1 MNSDL
6 YFCQLSDLIIS
17 KQANTVLTD
26 EGNIRNLLPEEAL
39 IQKTSLLKPLPWKE
53 YSDQEIK
60 YYLKDLNKNKWISL
74 SYIGTEV
81 FVQVQQ
87 KYRLKILNNL
97 FNRESNKWKEVKY
110 EDSAIHVI
118 NSGKSLS
125 LKSVSSNETYLSIPN
140 IFSNLSREISF
151 PNNFSL
157 LIDPYFQDIY
167 FRSVLL
173 WIESMTNESN
183 NIQPSSIQVN
193 DCLEFLKAVL
203 HDVGDNVVTIS
214 NDVDIIKLNS
224 QSFLDKKKRTFTLEV
239 NYKNGL
245 SIQLFYKQDQ
255 LLPTHIYNLDL
266 NPIALLNDPIKW
278 TNILQSLIQMY
289 MYDINLQI
297 RLNAE

>member
-1 MNSDL
+1 M
-6 YFCQLSDLIIS
+6 
-17 KQANTVLTD
+17 
-26 EGNIRNLLPEEAL
+26 
-39 IQKTSLLKPLPWKE
+39 
-53 YSDQEIK
+53 
-60 YYLKDLNKNKWISL
+60 NKNKWISL

-110 EDSAIHVI
+110 EDSAIHII
-118 NSGKSLS
+118 NSGKII

-203 HDVGDNVVTIS
+203 HDVGNNVVTIS

-224 QSFLDKKKRTFTLEV
+224 QSFLDKNRTYIYLRGQLQKRLINTT
-239 NYKNGL
+239 
-245 SIQLFYKQDQ
+245 
-255 LLPTHIYNLDL
+255 
-266 NPIALLNDPIKW
+266 
-278 TNILQSLIQMY
+278 IL
-289 MYDINLQI
+289 
-297 RLNAE
+297 